1 MLNQESRSRIE
12 PCLFGENVP
21 TITSDLAADLI
32 GKSSNLTAWLNPK
45 TAESLSSIVRM
56 MNCYYSNLIEGH
68 NTKLQDIER
77 ALNSDFEDDEKKR
90 NLQIE
95 ALDHIRVHRKI
106 DQMYINGELGD
117 PTSIEFIL
125 WLHKEF
131 YKDATDSML
140 TIKNNNRSILMEA
153 GTFRSTAEHTVIVGQ
168 HQPPSGQYVEAFMH
182 YFENRYHQASGKSLQ
197 VMAIASAHHRLAYI
211 HPFLD
216 GNGRV
221 CRLMSHAMGL
231 QAGIGASG
239 LWSISRGLARGLETP
254 DEYKRMMSLADMKR
268 QGDLDG
274 RGSLSLRALV
284 EFTNWFLKLSIDQVD
299 FMTSLFERPHLKKRL
314 ENYVKLK
321 ELKPESMYILEAAL
335 SNGEIPR
342 GDAVRITGHKERSA
356 RTILSKLTDDGILSS
371 DTPKGPVSLR
381 FDLNS
386 SRILFPKLFAD
397 FTLD

>member
-1 MLNQESRSRIE
+1 
-12 PCLFGENVP
+12 
-21 TITSDLAADLI
+21 
-32 GKSSNLTAWLNPK
+32 
-45 TAESLSSIVRM
+45 M
-56 MNCYYSNLIEGH
+56 M
-68 NTKLQDIER
+68 K
-77 ALNSDFEDDEKKR
+77 KKR
-90 NLQIE
+90 NLQVE
-95 ALDHIRVHRKI
+95 ALDHIRVQRKI
-106 DQMYINGELGD
+106 EQMHLSGDLGD

-131 YKDATDSML
+131 YKDATNSML

-168 HQPPSGQYVEAFMH
+168 HQPPSGQYVETFMR
-182 YFENRYHQASGKSLQ
+182 YFENRYNQANGKSLQ

-239 LWSISRGLARGLETP
+239 LWSISRGIARGLKAP
-254 DEYKRMMSLADMKR
+254 DEYKRMMRLADMKR

-274 RGSLSLRALV
+274 RGRLSLRALV

-314 ENYVKLK
+314 ESYVKLK
-321 ELKPESMYILEAAL
+321 EFKPESMYILEAAL

-381 FDLNS
+381 FDLDS

-397 FTLD
+397 FTLDQTEG